1 MSVPSQTPYNIYTA
15 NGLTT
20 VFAYQFMIMTA
31 GDLDVSVN
39 GISITGGFTVQG
51 AGQTGG
57 GQVVFS
63 APPANGAIVTLL
75 RKLAIKR
82 DTDYQDNGDLLAET
96 INADFD
102 RLWLAMQQAFLSD
115 SLSLKRPLLGGP
127 YNAGGLKIINL
138 QDPTNPQDAA
148 TKGWVDRQYSVP
160 TEEAKQAAEEAKA
173 ARDETVE
180 IADKFGDVD
189 TAITI
194 AENAAETATGAA
206 ATATDAAARAE
217 AIISG
222 KGPFPTVEA
231 GIAGTVSG
239 EYFSHIIQESTGSI
253 SAFDFYLNNA
263 GVAVYQTSMPAT
275 EYVNAVKALLQKS
288 IRFGNI
294 PGLYLALCDDA
305 GWVGFQVDNQMGFGT
320 TAAYLGNGKISAG
333 NISLSFTSDS
343 AIRLTD
349 TNGFWVDVITNN
361 LEGNLSKMNFPDG
374 SGVTGTEDAILR
386 VLDKNGFWVD
396 IIDNDLNLLINGGG
410 SGDGVDYVTIQ
421 DQKNKSYAAEV
432 SRRVLTRLKF
442 PTDAYNHFI
451 MECQSLGMGFMCWPA
466 VSQTPKYGNLMLG
479 GSVRPASTTA
489 NTFTPIGGT
498 AWQPLKAVVQSVAGS
513 AILTDADQQALA
525 RSAVNE
531 GESPIVGAV
540 NGFRRHFLEAHCLNS
555 DPSRL
560 FVASTVGV
568 SGQSIENLMDDT
580 KYYNRVVECVA
591 KAKALADGEGKT
603 YSVTAIEFVQGEQNY
618 ANGTT
623 KAAYKSLLGQLRNK
637 LFSTI
642 RGITGQTTDPAW
654 FMYQTGFTYT
664 PNPATQP
671 LNAVELWVGMA
682 QYEFCQENE
691 NCFMIG
697 PNYQLPDKG
706 GHLMTNGSRWLG
718 CYFAK
723 AKDRVL
729 NQRRPFKPLAP
740 IEFKCIGV
748 DIFGSYYVDYP
759 PLKFQSP
766 FRGGVRTAIANKG
779 FRVFSNIQNDPAG
792 IGEEVS
798 VVSVEIAADTIIKVS
813 CATEPQGLIRVVYGM
828 YQQYGQGMITDSD
841 PYVPDEIYEYDPQFT
856 QWPEENIAEL
866 IGKPYPMENWSIAFS
881 YTFNKG

>member
-1 MSVPSQTPYNIYTA
+1 MSELTPPLGTAGINILKENIENLDIALNTDGEIWLDRGKRVNVSWKGILNKNAEALKVTQDSITILGLPFITLPEAQAAADDGKIPVGAVTWVRNAGDGSLADEAINNGGTVERTGRTMPSQ
-15 NGLTT
+15 
-20 VFAYQFMIMTA
+20 
-31 GDLDVSVN
+31 
-39 GISITGGFTVQG
+39 
-51 AGQTGG
+51 
-57 GQVVFS
+57 
-63 APPANGAIVTLL
+63 
-75 RKLAIKR
+75 
-82 DTDYQDNGDLLAET
+82 
-96 INADFD
+96 
-102 RLWLAMQQAFLSD
+102 
-115 SLSLKRPLLGGP
+115 
-127 YNAGGLKIINL
+127 
-138 QDPTNPQDAA
+138 
-148 TKGWVDRQYSVP
+148 
-160 TEEAKQAAEEAKA
+160 EA
-173 ARDETVE
+173 
-180 IADKFGDVD
+180 
-189 TAITI
+189 
-194 AENAAETATGAA
+194 
-206 ATATDAAARAE
+206 
-217 AIISG
+217 
-222 KGPFPTVEA
+222 
-231 GIAGTVSG
+231 
-239 EYFSHIIQESTGSI
+239 
-253 SAFDFYLNNA
+253 
-263 GVAVYQTSMPAT
+263 
-275 EYVNAVKALLQKS
+275 VNAVKSLLLKS
-288 IRFGNI
+288 IRLGDI

-410 SGDGVDYVTIQ
+410 SGGGVDYVTIQ
-421 DQKNKSYAAEV
+421 DQKNKAYAAEV
-432 SRRVLTRLKF
+432 SRRLLTRLKF
-442 PTDAYNHFI
+442 PSDSYNHFI
-451 MECQSLGMGFMCWPA
+451 MECQSLGMGFMSWPA
-466 VSQTPKYGNLMLG
+466 VSKASKYGNLMLG
-479 GSVRPASTTA
+479 NSVRPASTTNNA
-489 NTFTPIGGT
+489 FVPLGVN
-498 AWQPLKAVVQSVAGS
+498 AWQPLKAVVQSTGGGT
-513 AILTDADQQALA
+513 IMTDTDMQAFT
-525 RSAVNE
+525 REAVNE

-580 KYYNRVVECVA
+580 KYYNRVVECVT
-591 KAKALADGEGKT
+591 KAKALADSEGKT

-618 ANGTT
+618 ANGTA
-623 KAAYKSLLGQLRNK
+623 KATYKTLLGQLRNK

-691 NCFMIG
+691 NCFMVG

-729 NQRRPFKPLAP
+729 NQRRPFQPLAP
-740 IEFKCIGV
+740 IDFKCTGA
-748 DIFGSYYVDYP
+748 DIFVSCYVDYP

-766 FRGGVRTAIANKG
+766 FRKGDRTNIANKG
-779 FRVFSNIQNDPAG
+779 FRVFINIQNDPAG
-792 IGEEVS
+792 IGEEVT
-798 VVSVEIAADTIIKVS
+798 VVSVEIAADTIIKMS

-828 YQQYGQGMITDSD
+828 YPQYGQGMVTDSD
-841 PYVPDEIYEYDPQFT
+841 PYVPDEVYEYDPQFT
-856 QWPEENIAEL
+856 QWPEENIPEL
-866 IGKPYPMENWSIAFS
+866 IGKPYPMENWLIAFS
-881 YTFNKG
+881 HTFNKG

>member
-1 MSVPSQTPYNIYTA
+1 MAFDPPLGSTSPAVLLDNATRLDELINGPAATVPDR
-15 NGLTT
+15 
-20 VFAYQFMIMTA
+20 A
-31 GDLDVSVN
+31 GQPLDTWRQIVTMMLAAVTDAQN
-39 GISITGGFTVQG
+39 SIT
-51 AGQTGG
+51 
-57 GQVVFS
+57 
-63 APPANGAIVTLL
+63 AIGLPFNT
-75 RKLAIKR
+75 
-82 DTDYQDNGDLLAET
+82 
-96 INADFD
+96 
-102 RLWLAMQQAFLSD
+102 LSD
-115 SLSLKRPLLGGP
+115 
-127 YNAGGLKIINL
+127 A
-138 QDPTNPQDAA
+138 
-148 TKGWVDRQYSVP
+148 
-160 TEEAKQAAEEAKA
+160 QAAVA
-173 ARDETVE
+173 AGKIPDGSVTWVRTTDSAALADEYKNINGVL
-180 IADKFGDVD
+180 
-189 TAITI
+189 
-194 AENAAETATGAA
+194 TATGRRMPSQ
-206 ATATDAAARAE
+206 DAVDALSRQLLDS
-217 AIISG
+217 I
-222 KGPFPTVEA
+222 V
-231 GIAGTVSG
+231 
-239 EYFSHIIQESTGSI
+239 TG
-253 SAFDFYLNNA
+253 D
-263 GVAVYQTSMPAT
+263 V
-275 EYVNAVKALLQKS
+275 
-288 IRFGNI
+288 
-294 PGLYLALCDDA
+294 PGFWLALKDSA
-305 GWVGFQVDNQMGFGT
+305 GWISWGVDDQGGFGSRS
-320 TAAYLGNGKISAG
+320 AYLGTDNILAG
-333 NISLSFTSDS
+333 NIKILFTDDVGL
-343 AIRLTD
+343 RFQD
-349 TNGFWVDVITNN
+349 PEGFYID
-361 LEGNLSKMNFPDG
+361 
-374 SGVTGTEDAILR
+374 
-386 VLDKNGFWVD
+386 VLDNFGRY
-396 IIDNDLNLLINGGG
+396 LLGDSGGGG
-410 SGDGVDYVTIQ
+410 SSSVDVVSIQ
-421 DQKNKSYAAEV
+421 DLKNKAYAAEV

-451 MECQSLGMGFMCWPA
+451 MECQSLGMGFMSWPA
-466 VSQTPKYGNLMLG
+466 VSKAPKYGNLMLG
-479 GSVRPASTTA
+479 GSVRPASTSA
-489 NTFTPIGGT
+489 NAFTPLGVN
-498 AWQPLKAVVQSVAGS
+498 AWQPLKAVVQSVAGGE
-513 AILTDADQQALA
+513 ILTDADQQALA
-525 RSAVNE
+525 RAAVND
-531 GESPIVGAV
+531 GESPVVAAV

-568 SGQSIENLMDDT
+568 SNQSIESLMDDT
-580 KYYNRVVECVA
+580 KYYNRVVECVT
-591 KAKALADGEGKT
+591 KAKALADAEGKS
-603 YSVTAIEFVQGEQNY
+603 YSVTAIEFVQGERNY
-618 ANGTT
+618 ELGTS
-623 KAAYKSLLGQLRNK
+623 KASYKTLLGQLRSK

-881 YTFNKG
+881 MTFTKDE